1 MDLRFVAPDLRKLD
15 AVRGEALAVG
25 IFADLRPLRGASGLI
40 DWRLGG
46 FLSRQLQAGRVTG
59 ADRELTLVPTNGR
72 LSIEKIVIVG
82 LGSTGRFDGDVFE
95 ASCRTLLDALHEA
108 RVRSSFVALPG
119 RAEKKIGAVEAIDR
133 FVRALA
139 TGPEPDEITLVEG
152 PDGQR
157 EMEPVLAR
165 EQRRARAFAP

>member
-1 MDLRFVAPDLRKLD
+1 VDLRFVAPDLRKLD
-15 AVRGEALAVG
+15 AVRGEALGVG
-25 IFADLRPLRGASGLI
+25 IFADQRPLRGASGLV

-59 ADRELTLVPTNGR
+59 AEHELTLVPTNGR
-72 LSIEKIVIVG
+72 LSIEKVVIVG
-82 LGSTGRFDGDVFE
+82 LGLKDRFDGEVFE
-95 ASCRTLLDALHEA
+95 SSCRALLDALHDA

-119 RAEKKIGAVEAIDR
+119 RAEKKIGAAEAIER
-133 FVRALA
+133 FVRVLA
-139 TGPEPDEITLVEG
+139 AGPEPDEITLVEG
-152 PDGQR
+152 PDSQR